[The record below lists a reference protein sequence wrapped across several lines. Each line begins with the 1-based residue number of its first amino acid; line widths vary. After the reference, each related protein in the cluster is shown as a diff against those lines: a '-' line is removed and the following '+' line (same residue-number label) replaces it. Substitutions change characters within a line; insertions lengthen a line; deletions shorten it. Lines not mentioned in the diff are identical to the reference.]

1 MFFDMLLLDCQANIG
16 REKNTDTNLF
26 RYLYWLPLRMFYN
39 IKFSLKTN
47 KIKNLKED
55 YFVMNQETE
64 VIEKQDV
71 VIRFSGDSGDGMQLT
86 GQQFSDTAA
95 LFGNDVSTFPDYPA
109 EIRAPQGTVGGVSG
123 FQVHIGEEHITT
135 PGDFADV
142 LVAMNPAALKANL
155 RWAKKAGTIILDTDA
170 FTDKHL
176 ERAGYTSN
184 PLTDHSLDDYNVIA
198 VNITKLTIEALKETG
213 LDQKSVLRCKNMFA
227 LGMTYWM
234 FERSVEHTEAF
245 FDMKFA
251 KKPSIA
257 SANKLVLRAGYN
269 YAANVH
275 ALAVHFKVAPAHI
288 EKGKYRTITGNKA
301 TAWGLLA
308 AAEKAGLPLF
318 CGSYPITPATDILQE
333 LALRRDLG
341 AKTYQAEDEIGGI
354 CTAIGASYAGNF
366 AVTTTSGP
374 GLALKSEACGL
385 AVMAEL
391 PLVIVDVQRGGP
403 STGLPTKTEQSDLM
417 QALYGRNGESP
428 MPVIAASTS
437 GNCFDYAF
445 IAGKIALEHMTP
457 VILLTDGFL
466 ANGAQPWLIPSMAKL
481 PEIKIRRAKEGD
493 NYQPYARDPETLA
506 RTWAVPGTKGLEHRI
521 GGLEK
526 MNITGTISYVPENH
540 QVMTDLRQ
548 EKVARIA
555 NYIPQQ
561 EVFGNPEGGE
571 VLVVG
576 WGGTYGHLFSAVKEL
591 RKEGKDVSLAHFN
604 YINPLPKNT
613 QEVLAKF
620 KKILVCELNL
630 GQFAAYLRSKY
641 PEFTYQQYN
650 KVAGLPFTV
659 LEIKEEVNKLMN
671 D

>member
-1 MFFDMLLLDCQANIG
+1 M
-16 REKNTDTNLF
+16 
-26 RYLYWLPLRMFYN
+26 
-39 IKFSLKTN
+39 S
-47 KIKNLKED
+47 
-55 YFVMNQETE
+55 QETK
-64 VIEKQDV
+64 VIEKHDV

-95 LFGNDVSTFPDYPA
+95 LFGNDVATFPDYPA

-123 FQVHIGEEHITT
+123 FQVHIGENHVMT
-135 PGDFADV
+135 PGDYADV

-155 RWAKKAGTIILDTDA
+155 RWAKKAGTIIVDADA
-170 FTDKHL
+170 FTEKHI
-176 ERAGYTSN
+176 ERAGYTVN
-184 PLTDHSLDDYNVIA
+184 PLEDGSLADYNIVS
-198 VNITKLTIEALKETG
+198 VRITDLTAETLKESG

-227 LGMTYWM
+227 LGIIYWM
-234 FERSVEHTEAF
+234 FEQTTEQTETF
-245 FDMKFA
+245 FDIKFG
-251 KKPSIA
+251 KKPLIA
-257 SANKLVLRAGYN
+257 SANKQVLKAGYN
-269 YAANVH
+269 YAGNVH
-275 ALAVHFKVAPAHI
+275 ALATHFKVAPALI
-288 EKGKYRTITGNKA
+288 EKGTYRTITGNKA

-318 CGSYPITPATDILQE
+318 CGSYPITPATDILHE

-391 PLVIVDVQRGGP
+391 PLVIVNVQRGGP

-417 QALYGRNGESP
+417 QALYGRNGECP

-437 GNCFDYAF
+437 VNCFDYAF
-445 IAGKIALEHMTP
+445 MAGKIAIEHMTP

-481 PEIKIRRAKEGD
+481 PEIKVRIAKEED
-493 NYQPYARDPETLA
+493 DYKPYAREPETLA
-506 RTWAVPGTKGLEHRI
+506 RTWALPGTKGLEHRI

-526 MNITGTISYVPENH
+526 MNITGNISYVPENH

-548 EKVARIA
+548 EKVARIM
-555 NYIPQQ
+555 NYIPEQ
-561 EVFGNPEGGE
+561 EVYGNPDGGE
-571 VLVVG
+571 ILVVG
-576 WGGTYGHLFSAVKEL
+576 WGGTYGHLYTAVSEL
-591 RKEGKDVSLAHFN
+591 RAEGKDVSLAHFN

-613 QEVLAKF
+613 KDIFARYR
-620 KKILVCELNL
+620 KIVVCELNL
-630 GQFAAYLRSKY
+630 GQFVAYLRSKY
-641 PEFTYQQYN
+641 PEFNYQQCN

-659 LEIKEEVNKLMN
+659 IELKERINKLI
-671 D
+671 